1 MYHTPRVPKSIGP
14 KKPLALTS
22 PYPPQLR
29 APTPLSR
36 APDPLRSRT
45 RPRATQNNIIHRSR
59 AMLAMTLSV
68 RAPARAETA
77 RLARRKPRAQPLTV
91 RSVVRGGGGA
101 TRVAGARGDEQSRD
115 GAVSTSS
122 AAASSAAST
131 SLATT
136 PAAAV
141 SALALWSLAD
151 GGLAEG
157 TANSYYATLFLFVLS
172 APGLYSLVKRSA
184 KSKVARKSFELDGPA
199 VPNARSQDDIAREVS
214 GFFRRNNYVVAG
226 EPGEVITFEGNIAPE
241 RGTAAYITFC
251 VLIGLLCIGLVCSI
265 ALPGGDAWYALALVS
280 PLSGKYYLDNAGRK
294 EQVKVKMVTSDDDK
308 TTEIT
313 VEGDP
318 EEIERFRR
326 ELDLTPKGMVRVKG
340 ILESA

>member
-1 MYHTPRVPKSIGP
+1 
-14 KKPLALTS
+14 
-22 PYPPQLR
+22 
-29 APTPLSR
+29 
-36 APDPLRSRT
+36 
-45 RPRATQNNIIHRSR
+45 
-59 AMLAMTLSV
+59 
-68 RAPARAETA
+68 
-77 RLARRKPRAQPLTV
+77 
-91 RSVVRGGGGA
+91 
-101 TRVAGARGDEQSRD
+101 
-115 GAVSTSS
+115 
-122 AAASSAAST
+122 
-131 SLATT
+131 
-136 PAAAV
+136 
-141 SALALWSLAD
+141 
-151 GGLAEG
+151 
-157 TANSYYATLFLFVLS
+157 
-172 APGLYSLVKRSA
+172 LYSLVKRSA

>member
-1 MYHTPRVPKSIGP
+1 
-14 KKPLALTS
+14 
-22 PYPPQLR
+22 
-29 APTPLSR
+29 
-36 APDPLRSRT
+36 
-45 RPRATQNNIIHRSR
+45 
-59 AMLAMTLSV
+59 
-68 RAPARAETA
+68 
-77 RLARRKPRAQPLTV
+77 
-91 RSVVRGGGGA
+91 
-101 TRVAGARGDEQSRD
+101 
-115 GAVSTSS
+115 
-122 AAASSAAST
+122 
-131 SLATT
+131 LATT